1 MEPEDHRTKKQRAYY
16 IAQWC
21 DQNGFTKDTY
31 HYWQKRVRAAAL
43 DAAGT
48 TVKAPSD
55 ANSLFVQSGPSP
67 AFAEPSFIH
76 LDIVPALERVTVND
90 ANVHLN
96 PEYLVNINEKVTGR
110 IDIELIDAA
119 ETVIQ
124 QKSENIDVRAYD
136 EWLGT
141 TQYPELLASYIMPNH
156 PVYGSVIS
164 DGADILKDWGLDNQF
179 DGYLSEDPNRVLQMG
194 AAIYEALRKRN
205 MLYVVSK
212 SGYSLIGQRIR
223 LCDQVLSQKQGNCL
237 DLSLLYAG
245 ALEAVGINPLL
256 ILTSDHA
263 FVGFWLEQKNFPN
276 VVQDDASNI
285 TNLLPSGTTVIIKKG
300 GKSVKVVVK

>member
-1 MEPEDHRTKKQRAYY
+1 MDSKENIPGSSETV
-16 IAQWC
+16 
-21 DQNGFTKDTY
+21 T
-31 HYWQKRVRAAAL
+31 
-43 DAAGT
+43 AGT
-48 TVKAPSD
+48 GQNAVEINRDLAIELSVSPHINFAVQQNRIPLIKSITVFNKSTVDLRDLTLKIHA
-55 ANSLFVQSGPSP
+55 SP

-164 DGADILKDWGLDNQF
+164 DGADILKD
-179 DGYLSEDPNRVLQMG
+179 
-194 AAIYEALRKRN
+194 
-205 MLYVVSK
+205 
-212 SGYSLIGQRIR
+212 
-223 LCDQVLSQKQGNCL
+223 
-237 DLSLLYAG
+237 
-245 ALEAVGINPLL
+245 
-256 ILTSDHA
+256 
-263 FVGFWLEQKNFPN
+263 
-276 VVQDDASNI
+276 
-285 TNLLPSGTTVIIKKG
+285 
-300 GKSVKVVVK
+300 